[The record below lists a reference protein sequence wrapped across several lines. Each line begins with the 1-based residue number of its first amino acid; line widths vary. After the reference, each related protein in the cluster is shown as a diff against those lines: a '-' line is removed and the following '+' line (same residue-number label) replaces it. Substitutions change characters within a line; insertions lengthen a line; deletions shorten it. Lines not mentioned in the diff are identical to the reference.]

1 MIEDDQTVSAFS
13 APNRRDAFLKARS
26 EAPKQKGLSYADLLI
41 DNIVGLDNE
50 YESFGEALGKSF
62 NEDEIGTLKNMA
74 VSAYEGAKEFVTSP
88 IETSKDIATEISDS
102 VSRLGTESL
111 DGRLKRMYG
120 IGYQDATEEQVT
132 RAREAVIGDAVVAS
146 SLIPAAKGATTV
158 AKAAIPGK
166 IQADVVGQMRSLVD
180 GDKEFRTESKN
191 PPVGLS
197 ADVVGSPYKPK
208 MFSSGE
214 VGLSPSNYSVAEFYS
229 PTVET
234 LRNTEFP
241 SKGYKGSELLK
252 LLKDKTPGVR
262 KAELDA
268 MDLGIDPQQRYT
280 KEDVLGLAEKR
291 SYKVTAQE
299 VDDPQFKDIQR
310 QNIKDQEVG
319 YATLKINATP
329 NSEDVQPFLPIRGY
343 THYDPETI
351 AHTRVSIREGQ
362 DGAEYLLVEEIQSDL
377 IQHGSVKPRGPIT
390 VDDAYEEVL
399 DLLAEDISKD
409 YPDLKTDYET
419 NQRYFDNLFKVGA
432 ENSRQYRLRE
442 QGFSVPQEE
451 LDAYEK
457 LVDETRDLATQV
469 GDASYSPGFSK
480 LSTMMENA
488 GYEEG
493 YRIDR
498 RTGATGLSP
507 LTEDSDAVRLA
518 LQTAMAK
525 ASDSDVTSLVIP
537 NIQRI
542 ITADRARFGSAEY
555 EKYMKPSS
563 GFQRTYVKGVEKFIK
578 QLQSEYGDSVKV
590 STVELPY
597 VKEKLYSGGEGVD
610 VPKTALKIDFGDL
623 KDVNLRVG
631 RFAEG
636 GMVEDDQMNRLMQE
650 GGMADDG
657 MDREPITGNEIPP
670 GSLASEVRD
679 DIPAQLSE
687 GEYVVPADVLRYYGV
702 RFFEELRA
710 QAKQGMME
718 MESDGRIGGAP
729 VDAQGVPMEGQDEE
743 LTPEEEQMLREAL
756 GASGMAYG
764 GMVEQPISTPYQDQ
778 STLYQIP
785 AGMAE
790 GGVTGT
796 PFDRTQ
802 FSLGTGSDM
811 GQTGSGIET
820 RKYINPKTKEVR
832 SFNFIGNTPLGLV
845 PPDFVPWTQELQDQ
859 VAEAPVDTS
868 TTTQN
873 DQRGGPDRSG
883 GPAESAS
890 GGYDNW
896 ARDNYESI
904 TSDPYG
910 FGMNALRGAENN
922 LGIFGK
928 TGIGGI
934 ISDASKIGA
943 LSDARAALSQPNLSD
958 SQRVSLQDAI
968 TAMENSLSSP
978 LASMAV
984 KSDLVAQGKQKISA
998 LEAFAGAG
1006 KTTTTAGTGTGRT
1019 VSTGSTGGNR
1029 VSVGYGEGKVD
1040 PGLAAAA
1047 AAAGKDKGK
1056 DKSVSVGYG
1065 EGKVDPG
1072 LASAAAGKDKEKDKA
1087 VSGGQAASNRGGG
1100 AFAPG
1105 GLVTKPKKTAHSKKG
1120 LVS

>member
-41 DNIVGLDNE
+41 DNIVGLDND
-50 YESFGEALGKSF
+50 YESFGEAFGKSF
-62 NEDEIGTLKNMA
+62 NEDELGTLKNMA

-718 MESDGRIGGAP
+718 MESDGRIGGTP
-729 VDAQGVPMEGQDEE
+729 VDSQGVPMEGQDEE

-764 GMVEQPISTPYQDQ
+764 GMVQQPMTTPYQDQ
-778 STLYQIP
+778 ATMYQAP
-785 AGMAE
+785 KGMQE
-790 GGVTGT
+790 GGMTET

-802 FSLGTGSDM
+802 FSM

-868 TTTQN
+868 TSTQN
-873 DQRGGPDRSG
+873 DQRGGDRG
-883 GPAESAS
+883 RDG
-890 GGYDNW
+890 DNQGQQGNSYGDW
-896 ARDNYESI
+896 ARENYADMM
-904 TSDPYG
+904 SDP
-910 FGMNALRGAENN
+910 FSVGMRELNSVSEQGL
-922 LGIFGK
+922 LGSV
-928 TGIGGI
+928 GI
-934 ISDASKIGA
+934 IGLANDAKTLDKLSKA
-943 LSDARAALSQPNLSD
+943 NAALSRLDPQSAQARDLQAAIDATASKLNSPIAKGLY
-958 SQRVSLQDAI
+958 SLDI
-968 TAMENSLSSP
+968 
-978 LASMAV
+978 
-984 KSDLVAQGKQKISA
+984 VAQGKQINSA
-998 LEAFAGAG
+998 VDAVAGAG

-1087 VSGGQAASNRGGG
+1087 VSGGQAASNRSGG

-1120 LVS
+1120 LAS